1 METRDLNI
9 KERLKDIAVGHHLK
23 PAVTKDIA
31 TGIQRKKKLRDFIAK
46 EIDRILKEIYEP
58 LNLYGVNPN
67 SPDSPRLGVLDENGN
82 WAYQNYFDTNYS
94 CHEILFNRCN
104 IYIFNLYKK
113 KGIESIEISGETFS
127 YLTPIVIDENTLKN
141 DSLTLRKLKKLLI
154 LIDNFKEQIFSPG
167 SEILEL
173 LINTCKT
180 SSFYGDQGQKFYV
193 DHIHDFFDDIID
205 TRVFGGHG
213 NAEDRKTG
221 IDAWTNH
228 KDGSSLSHQIKGTC
242 NFIQSE
248 GGFLVK
254 AALSPDSRCD
264 LYVFSCVVN
273 KRILILRNIKKELV
287 WGDQGVFFP
296 MKLKYDEKFYN
307 Q

>member
-1 METRDLNI
+1 METSNLNI
-9 KERLKDIAVGHHLK
+9 KERLKNITVGTQLK
-23 PAVTKDIA
+23 PAVTKDIVKS
-31 TGIQRKKKLRDFIAK
+31 IQRNETHRNYIAT

-58 LNLYGVNPN
+58 LNLFGVNPN
-67 SPDSPRLGVLDENGN
+67 FPKSPKLGVLDENGN
-82 WAYQNYFDTNYS
+82 WGYQNYFDTNYS

-127 YLTPIVIDENTLKN
+127 YLTPIVIDEKTLEN
-141 DSLTLRKLKKLLI
+141 DNLTLRKIKKLLI
-154 LIDNFKEQIFSPG
+154 LIDKFKEQVFSPG

-180 SSFYGDQGQKFYV
+180 SSFYGDKSQSFYV
-193 DHIHDFFDDIID
+193 KHINDFFDNISEVREI
-205 TRVFGGHG
+205 GGFG

-221 IDAWTNH
+221 IDIWTYH

-242 NFIQSE
+242 SFVQVE
-248 GGFLVK
+248 GGFLVN
-254 AALSPDSRCD
+254 AALSPSSRCD
-264 LYVFSCVVN
+264 LYVFVCLD
-273 KRILILRNIKKELV
+273 KQILILRNIKEELV

-296 MKLKYDEKFYN
+296 IKLKYNQKFYSK
-307 Q
+307 

>member
-1 METRDLNI
+1 METGNLNI
-9 KERLKDIAVGHHLK
+9 KERLKNITVGTQLK

-31 TGIQRKKKLRDFIAK
+31 TGIQRKTKFRDFIAT

-58 LNLYGVNPN
+58 LNLYGINPN

-104 IYIFNLYKK
+104 LYIFNLYKK

-180 SSFYGDQGQKFYV
+180 SSFHGDQGQKFYV
-193 DHIHDFFDDIID
+193 DHIHDFFDDIIKV
-205 TRVFGGHG
+205 REIGGHG

-221 IDAWTNH
+221 IDVWTHH
-228 KDGSSLSHQIKGTC
+228 KNDTSLSHQIKGIC
-242 NFIQSE
+242 DFKQVE
-248 GGFLVK
+248 GGFLVN
-254 AALSPDSRCD
+254 AALSPNSRCD
-264 LYVFSCVVN
+264 LYVFVCLD
-273 KRILILRNIKKELV
+273 KQILILRNIKEELV

-296 MKLKYDEKFYN
+296 INLKINEKFYSK
-307 Q
+307 